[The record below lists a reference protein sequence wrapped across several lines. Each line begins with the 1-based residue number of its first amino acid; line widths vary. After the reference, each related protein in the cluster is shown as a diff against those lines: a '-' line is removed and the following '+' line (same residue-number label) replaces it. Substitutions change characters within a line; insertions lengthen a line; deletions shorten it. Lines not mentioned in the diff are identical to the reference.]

1 MTTAYFKFAR
11 SLLRKVPAKRIS
23 MTLQVS
29 KLSKRQGNHW
39 LFRDVEFDVGSG
51 EIFGIFGPN
60 DSGKRE
66 ILDLI
71 AGTDK
76 PNGGSISLD
85 GAAPSDGQVLYYGSQ
100 DGGSVISK
108 LFGKPSKKNLDPSE
122 LSALFE
128 KNQPQFVLLNE
139 PFRASDRAERKT
151 LADILQKFRAAGSSV
166 IFTSSNFDDMFEYA
180 SRVCV
185 LTGGYVEQTAP
196 PQEIYD
202 EPASVAVAEVVG
214 RGNLI
219 EARRLTS
226 SKSDTP
232 EYITINGEHRLF
244 TRRTAKAALGA
255 LNQNISLMI
264 RPEQISLSF
273 GASFPEDNL
282 LKATVSAVKP
292 MGATTRVELNCDGLH
307 LEALVLRLVGLN
319 IGDEC
324 MVGLP
329 PDRII
334 VLRS

>member
-1 MTTAYFKFAR
+1 
-11 SLLRKVPAKRIS
+11 

-39 LFRDVEFDVGSG
+39 LFRDVEFDVESG
-51 EIFGIFGPN
+51 ETFGIFGPN
-60 DSGKRE
+60 DSGKRALLE
-66 ILDLI
+66 LI
-71 AGTDK
+71 AGSDTQ
-76 PNGGSISLD
+76 NGGSISVN
-85 GAAPSDGQVLYYGSQ
+85 GTEPSNGQLFFYGPQNS
-100 DGGSVISK
+100 GSVVSK
-108 LFGKPSKKNLDPSE
+108 LFGKQTSKKHLDPDE
-122 LSALFE
+122 LSASLA
-128 KNQPQFVLLNE
+128 KNQPQFLLLNE
-139 PFRASDRAERKT
+139 PFRDLDRTGREKLAAVLHKASGD
-151 LADILQKFRAAGSSV
+151 GNSV
-166 IFTSSNFDDMFEYA
+166 IFASSNFDDMLEFA
-180 SRVCV
+180 DRVCV
-185 LTGGYVEQTAP
+185 LTSGYVEQTAT
-196 PQEIYD
+196 PQVIYD
-202 EPASVAVAEVVG
+202 EPSSVAVAEVVG

-226 SKSDTP
+226 SKSETP

-244 TRRTAKAALGA
+244 TRRTAKSALGA

-292 MGATTRVELNCDGLH
+292 MGATTRVELDCGGLH

-334 VLRS
+334 VLRA